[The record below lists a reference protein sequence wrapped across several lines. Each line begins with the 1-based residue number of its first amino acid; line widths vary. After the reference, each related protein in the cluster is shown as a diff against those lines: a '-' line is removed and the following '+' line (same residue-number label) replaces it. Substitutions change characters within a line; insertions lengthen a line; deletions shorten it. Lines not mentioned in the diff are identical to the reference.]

1 MEKDQQIQY
10 SLKAYLATE
19 QKGVPRKEYDF
30 SIFWKLKYTENKVLH
45 HKKTNF
51 PLKVLEF
58 EFVKIDFSTNDK
70 TLGKS
75 IDFYT
80 VLFIA
85 MMD

>member
-51 PLKVLEF
+51 PLKVLE
-58 EFVKIDFSTNDK
+58 
-70 TLGKS
+70 L
-75 IDFYT
+75 
-80 VLFIA
+80 
-85 MMD
+85 